1 MSVNKKIIE
10 TEAQAPVVED
20 GFNSVSYDGNSS
32 SQTLNFGLQSGIF
45 WARSRTTARNY
56 LTYNISGGNPGKYLF
71 PSSTN
76 KEEGTGSSLSY
87 NSTGIGL
94 TYSFGWNYSS
104 ISYLGLA
111 WGFPTSGSSNTN
123 GSITTTTYADQTL
136 GQSMFTYT
144 GTGNNGTI
152 GHGLSSAPEFI
163 VIKTRSHVSDWPV
176 YHSGLSGNNYRI
188 LFNRNY
194 AEDTSNNPWNSTAPT
209 SSVISIGNSGNTIQS
224 GRTFWGWAFHSV
236 DNHCKVGTYIGSGSA
251 QGINVGFQPNHVW
264 IKRRNG
270 TDNWAVFDSNRTGK
284 VNYINADTGEES
296 FTFSFTSTGFDV
308 PSTSGMTNASGETY
322 LYCAWKHSI

>member
-1 MSVNKKIIE
+1 MSLNKRLIN
-10 TEAQAPVVED
+10 VEGPQGVQD
-20 GFNSVSYDGNSS
+20 GFSSVAYDGNSS
-32 SQTLNFGLQSGIF
+32 SQTLNTGLQSGIF
-45 WARSRTTARNY
+45 WARSTTTARNY
-56 LTYNISGGNPGKYLF
+56 FTYNISGGNPGKYVV
-71 PSSTN
+71 PSSTQI
-76 KEEGTGSSLSY
+76 EEGTGSSISY

-94 TYSFGWNYSS
+94 TYSFGWNYNS
-104 ISYLGLA
+104 ISYLGLT
-111 WGFPTSGSSNTN
+111 WGFPTSGSTNSN

-144 GTGNNGTI
+144 GTGSNATI
-152 GHGLSSAPEFI
+152 GHGLSSTPEFV

-188 LFNRNY
+188 RLNSDA

-209 SSVISIGNSGNTIQS
+209 SSVISIKGTAGNVNQS
-224 GRTFWGWAFHSV
+224 SRTFWGWAFHSV
-236 DNHCKVGTYIGSGSA
+236 ANHCKVGTYTGSGSS
-251 QGINVGFQPNHVW
+251 QTINIGFQPNHVW

-270 TDNWAVFDSNRTGK
+270 TDNWAMFDSNRTNK

-296 FTFSFTSTGFDV
+296 FTFGFASNGFTV
-308 PSTSGMTNASGETY
+308 PSTSGMTNGSGQTY